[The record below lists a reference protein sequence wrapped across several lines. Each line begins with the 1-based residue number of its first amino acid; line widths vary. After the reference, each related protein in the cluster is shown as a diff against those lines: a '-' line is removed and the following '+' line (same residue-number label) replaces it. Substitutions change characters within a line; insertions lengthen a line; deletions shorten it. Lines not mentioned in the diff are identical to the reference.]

1 MILVPC
7 LMYFVASTETLNDLG
22 DLAKVGGTFL
32 NSTAPTAPSDS
43 AEERTFRGY
52 PSFGR
57 PHLVQ
62 WLRSL
67 FFCRGSEEK

>member
-1 MILVPC
+1 MILVRC
-7 LMYFVASTETLNDLG
+7 LMYFVASTETLNDLN
-22 DLAKVGGTFL
+22 DLAKVGGTLL

-43 AEERTFRGY
+43 AEESTLRGY

-57 PHLVQ
+57 PHLVH
-62 WLRSL
+62 WFRSL

>member
-43 AEERTFRGY
+43 AEESTLRGY

-62 WLRSL
+62 WFRSL